1 MSERN
6 GMKMTG
12 AQCLITALEDAG
24 VTTLFGYPGGQAIDI
39 YDALYD
45 SKILH
50 HVLVRHEQGA
60 THAADGYARATGKV
74 GTVLV
79 TSGPGATNT
88 VTGITNAYMDS
99 VPIVVITGQ
108 VPTRVLGSDAFQE
121 CDTTGITLP
130 VVKHSYLLKDPNEIA
145 RTVAEAYYIARTGR
159 PGPVVIDVP
168 SDVAQAQDIV
178 YEFPADVKLASYK
191 PTYRGNNKQ
200 VKQAVRALMEA
211 GKPVIYAGGGVIS
224 SGAETELLK
233 LVETLHI
240 PVVATLMAKTCFP
253 ADNPYYLGMPGMHGA
268 RYANRALQ
276 ESDLIIAVGTR
287 FANRVT
293 GRVTGFAPH
302 AKIIHID
309 IDPAEIDK
317 NKHADIPIVGD
328 ARLVLAAINEQ
339 LAKQDAQPR
348 TAAWIQK
355 IDELEDELPLSYAD
369 RGSVI
374 QPERAIQL
382 LDQLTC
388 DGVDTIFTTDVG
400 QHQMWASQYL
410 ASPRRPRTFISS
422 GGAGTM
428 GFGLPAA
435 IGAQFGYPESRV
447 ICISGDGSLQ
457 MDIQEMATAYENSL
471 PIKVLLLN
479 NSVLGMVRQ
488 MQDLFHGKRF
498 SQTTFTGNPDFVKL
512 AEAFGWS
519 GARVED
525 PALLEEALRGW
536 LATEGPALL
545 EVVISPEE
553 NVYPMVPSGATLDE
567 ELVEDATGKQ
577 EEEE

>member
-211 GKPVIYAGGGVIS
+211 GKPVI
-224 SGAETELLK
+224 
-233 LVETLHI
+233 
-240 PVVATLMAKTCFP
+240 
-253 ADNPYYLGMPGMHGA
+253 
-268 RYANRALQ
+268 
-276 ESDLIIAVGTR
+276 
-287 FANRVT
+287 
-293 GRVTGFAPH
+293 
-302 AKIIHID
+302 
-309 IDPAEIDK
+309 
-317 NKHADIPIVGD
+317 
-328 ARLVLAAINEQ
+328 
-339 LAKQDAQPR
+339 
-348 TAAWIQK
+348 
-355 IDELEDELPLSYAD
+355 
-369 RGSVI
+369 
-374 QPERAIQL
+374 
-382 LDQLTC
+382 
-388 DGVDTIFTTDVG
+388 
-400 QHQMWASQYL
+400 
-410 ASPRRPRTFISS
+410 
-422 GGAGTM
+422 
-428 GFGLPAA
+428 
-435 IGAQFGYPESRV
+435 
-447 ICISGDGSLQ
+447 
-457 MDIQEMATAYENSL
+457 
-471 PIKVLLLN
+471 
-479 NSVLGMVRQ
+479 
-488 MQDLFHGKRF
+488 
-498 SQTTFTGNPDFVKL
+498 
-512 AEAFGWS
+512 
-519 GARVED
+519 
-525 PALLEEALRGW
+525 
-536 LATEGPALL
+536 
-545 EVVISPEE
+545 
-553 NVYPMVPSGATLDE
+553 
-567 ELVEDATGKQ
+567 
-577 EEEE
+577 